1 MQVTRTEDHMSNRI
15 AVAVAAAVTFAVP
28 QAALA
33 ELKRVENKS
42 EFVSLVQGKTLSRP
56 LVRLTV
62 SPDGKITGRGATWDV
77 TGSWDWKNGF
87 FCRDL
92 NWGGDDLGYNC
103 QSVLANGSEVRFIAD
118 QGAGQA
124 ADFRLR

>member
-1 MQVTRTEDHMSNRI
+1 MPSRVMAI
-15 AVAVAAAVTFAVP
+15 AATCAAFLLP
-28 QAALA
+28 QAAAA

-42 EFVSLVQGKTLSRP
+42 EFVQLVQGKTLSRP

-62 SPDGKITGRGATWDV
+62 TPEGRISGRGATWDV
-77 TGSWDWKNGF
+77 TGTWTWQDGY

-103 QSVLANGSEVRFIAD
+103 QTVLANGSEMRFIAD
-118 QGAGQA
+118 KGAGDS

>member
-1 MQVTRTEDHMSNRI
+1 MFKRI
-15 AVAVAAAVTFAVP
+15 SALFAVATLLLPHVAA
-28 QAALA
+28 A

-56 LVRLTV
+56 LVQLNVTA
-62 SPDGKITGRGATWDV
+62 DGRISGRGVTWNI
-77 TGSWDWKNGF
+77 TGSWDWQNGY

-103 QSVLANGSEVRFIAD
+103 QAVLADGAEVRFIAD
-118 QGAGQA
+118 QGAGDV